1 MALKTDYKDDVL
13 DVTQNEKRKYRII
26 NNDDGSVSLED
37 VTVYLQNGDSFGAS
51 EINMI
56 NKGVNGV
63 SNALITVE
71 NVAVAP
77 DSWVVSSDYTDYPNK
92 AEISVDGVTDAYIP
106 DVTFDVADANSGNF
120 APVAKTGGGTVAI
133 YAKIAPF
140 EEVKILSIVAV
151 RGSQI

>member
-37 VTVYLQNGDSFGAS
+37 VTVYLQNGDSFGAN

-63 SNALITVE
+63 SNALITFE
-71 NVAVAP
+71 NVSVSP
-77 DSWVVSSDYTDYPNK
+77 DSWVVSSDYPDYPNK

-106 DVTFDVADANSGNF
+106 DVTFDVSDANSGNF
-120 APVAKTGGGTVAI
+120 APVAKTGAGTVAI
-133 YAKIAPF
+133 YAKNAPL
-140 EEVKILSIVAV
+140 EEVNILSIVAV

>member
-37 VTVYLQNGDSFGAS
+37 VTVYLQNGDSFGAN

-71 NVAVAP
+71 NVSVSP
-77 DSWVVSSDYTDYPNK
+77 DSWVVSSDYPDYPNK
-92 AEISVDGVTDAYIP
+92 AEISVAGVTYDYIP
-106 DVTFDVADANSGNF
+106 DVTVDVADANSGNF
-120 APVAKTGGGTVAI
+120 APVAKTGAGTVAI
-133 YAKIAPF
+133 YAKNAPF
-140 EEVKILSIVAV
+140 EELNILSIVVV
-151 RGSQI
+151 RGSQV